1 MSNRQSRRG
10 RPPPDLDPSLD
21 PGPGSGSGSGRRLGP
36 GHPKTDDEEDGDDVD
51 DNRVDS
57 RAVAVGLH
65 PAALTTTWSGPV
77 PTYTTRAV
85 LPRSGS
91 FYSQQPPQLHLEHQQ
106 QRLGGVDEGDD
117 RRQRGHAGAHTPGH
131 YEDLG
136 LELKP
141 QQAQALQAPASSDQE
156 LSAAAVAAAAAVP
169 QRPRQRQLGRQ
180 HQLQQLQQLQHQRL
194 IQQQQQHQRLV
205 RQQQHHQHH
214 QHHQQEHHQHLQPAG
229 SLASPAL
236 DPKGQ
241 ERLEDPQGP
250 QQPQQLHSHDSH
262 RLVEYEQQQQSDQH
276 QHGRRHLE
284 AQAQT
289 LTSEAFLP
297 EYHQSI
303 GPPQPQHHHSHH
315 PHRHHPHQQPPLPQ
329 PPLHHSQQ
337 PQPGPHPRQ
346 PVYFVPHPPL
356 VDPTAAAAA
365 AAAATAP
372 GLVSS
377 PPSSSGSTLC
387 HPHDPRL
394 LHASELQTTIAW
406 FPTSDEPSAVPQL
419 HNYTAPSDFY
429 DPNHDPHTTDDPT
442 FYHHRP
448 YHHPHHQQR
457 PLNWPFIQLPDG
469 QTVLSMHPELSILN
483 AESYHDGS
491 ASSFRAPRSLPPR
504 PTPTPSTPGADEGRT
519 RSHRVSRHGTKRS
532 MAQAVDA
539 LDDADMPDKKKR
551 GRPKLDTD
559 DQTAQDRRRTQIRL
573 AQRAYRNRKET
584 AIQTLEKQVEELK
597 QNNEQMSNAFM
608 RLYDYAVADGL
619 LESLPEFGRQLRA
632 TTETFLAIA
641 RSSSEDKQPPAGPG
655 HDSEE
660 GNTGSPGS
668 GSEKRR
674 NISGSPDVAAAH
686 EHTSSAGQPIL
697 MAGLI
702 VHHEP
707 EASFDEPAESD
718 VSVWRHNTLKAAS
731 SSSAPAY
738 EIVTQPT
745 VHNASFPFG
754 TSSSPPAETLA
765 ASTTLLLPTPKPGLS
780 GHLTLAPGG
789 VPALSSPPSLS
800 YQERTFGRRLQR
812 RAVEQA
818 VRLLSMPEPPPE
830 AVAGVFGF
838 CLLFESRERIVERLA
853 NCLSVN
859 RRETLSNWRHP
870 FLHLGG
876 AGTFF
881 QDLNELDSVSLET
894 DMKEKG
900 ANLEHGRPGPTRPR
914 PPVGNEGTDE
924 PNRSKIARDSNFGPG
939 PWSPAVE
946 ETKDLRVDHRL
957 RISSSGFEGDFFDCD
972 EVEWYLQQ
980 RGIVIPPAA
989 DFVSADI
996 DDSTLGAPTQA
1007 PPDSTA
1013 VDKSTTWLSGDAGTA
1028 GSSLA
1033 PTPATSSDTWSGPTV
1048 TGEEEIAA
1056 LLAAPLPT
1064 HLVGGTVPVDPTL
1077 YDLSQRGSTKTATP
1091 PKRRVSINV
1100 EILVEQLV
1108 QRSVCLGRA
1117 PGIRPKDVNVAF
1129 WQSVV

>member
-1 MSNRQSRRG
+1 MS
-10 RPPPDLDPSLD
+10 
-21 PGPGSGSGSGRRLGP
+21 PGPGSGSGCRLGP

-51 DNRVDS
+51 ENRVDS
-57 RAVAVGLH
+57 RSVAVGLY

-77 PTYTTRAV
+77 PPYTTRAV

-91 FYSQQPPQLHLEHQQ
+91 FYSQQPPPPLPPQLHLEHQQ
-106 QRLGGVDEGDD
+106 QQQQQQQLGGADSGDD
-117 RRQRGHAGAHTPGH
+117 RRQRGHAGAHTHGH
-131 YEDLG
+131 YGDLG
-136 LELKP
+136 LELEP
-141 QQAQALQAPASSDQE
+141 QQAQALQAPASSGQE
-156 LSAAAVAAAAAVP
+156 LSAAVAP
-169 QRPRQRQLGRQ
+169 QRPRQRQLSRQ
-180 HQLQQLQQLQHQRL
+180 HQRQQLQHQRL
-194 IQQQQQHQRLV
+194 IQQQQHQHQE
-205 RQQQHHQHH
+205 HH
-214 QHHQQEHHQHLQPAG
+214 QHHQQQHLQPAG

-250 QQPQQLHSHDSH
+250 QQPQQLRSHDSH
-262 RLVEYEQQQQSDQH
+262 RLLEYEQQQQSDQH
-276 QHGRRHLE
+276 QHQHEHQHGRRHLE
-284 AQAQT
+284 AHAQT
-289 LTSEAFLP
+289 LTPEAFLP

-303 GPPQPQHHHSHH
+303 GPPPPQHHHAHH
-315 PHRHHPHQQPPLPQ
+315 PHHHHPHHQPPLPQ

-337 PQPGPHPRQ
+337 PGPHPQQ
-346 PVYFVPHPPL
+346 PVYFVAHPPL
-356 VDPTAAAAA
+356 VDSTAAAAVA
-365 AAAATAP
+365 AAAAP

-419 HNYTAPSDFY
+419 PNYTAPSDFY

-448 YHHPHHQQR
+448 YHHPHQQQR

-519 RSHRVSRHGTKRS
+519 RSHRASRHGTKRS
-532 MAQAVDA
+532 MTQAVDA
-539 LDDADMPDKKKR
+539 LDDGDMPDKKKR

-619 LESLPEFGRQLRA
+619 LESLPEFGRQLQA

-674 NISGSPDVAAAH
+674 NVSGSPDVSAAH
-686 EHTSSAGQPIL
+686 EHTNAGQPIL

-765 ASTTLLLPTPKPGLS
+765 ASTTLLFPTPNPGLS

-818 VRLLSMPEPPPE
+818 VRLFSMPNPPPE

-838 CLLFESRERIVERLA
+838 CLLFESRERIIERLA

-859 RRETLSNWRHP
+859 QRETLSNWRHP

-900 ANLEHGRPGPTRPR
+900 AGLEHGRPGPTRPR
-914 PPVGNEGTDE
+914 PLVGNEGTEE

-946 ETKDLRVDHRL
+946 ETRDLRVDHRL
-957 RISSSGFEGDFFDCD
+957 RISSPGFEGDFFDCD

-1013 VDKSTTWLSGDAGTA
+1013 VDKSTVWLSGDAGTV

-1064 HLVGGTVPVDPTL
+1064 HHLMDGTVPVDPML
-1077 YDLSQRGSTKTATP
+1077 YDLSQRVSTKTATP
-1091 PKRRVSINV
+1091 RKRRVSINV

-1129 WQSVV
+1129 WQSIV